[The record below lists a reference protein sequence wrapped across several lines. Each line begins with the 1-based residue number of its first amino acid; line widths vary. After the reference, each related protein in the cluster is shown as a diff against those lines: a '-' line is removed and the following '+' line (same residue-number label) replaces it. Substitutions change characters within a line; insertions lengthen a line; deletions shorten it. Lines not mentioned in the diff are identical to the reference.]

1 MLSMLG
7 TFIEMALLAPAPSLK
22 QSVDVIALSTLLSHV
37 FEKSIINK
45 KYF

>member
-1 MLSMLG
+1 MLG
-7 TFIEMALLAPAPSLK
+7 TFIEMALLAAALSLT
-22 QSVDVIALSTLLSHV
+22 QYVHVIALWTLLSHA